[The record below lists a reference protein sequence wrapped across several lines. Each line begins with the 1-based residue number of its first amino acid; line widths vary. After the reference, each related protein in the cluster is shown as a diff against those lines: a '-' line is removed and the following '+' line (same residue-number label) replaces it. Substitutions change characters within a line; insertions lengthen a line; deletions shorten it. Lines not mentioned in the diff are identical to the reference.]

1 MYRWEPTPK
10 PSRARPRLLSSRLG
24 LQSPKPQE
32 SFSCRKGAGRQSQWK
47 EAVAT
52 YNQLKFGSL
61 ETDAVCCGAVLQAC
75 QASAWHLAYS
85 MFWQVQEA
93 SMQLSVI
100 CCNIALSFSGQQESW
115 HRTIGLLL
123 WMSSLAMRPDSQSYA
138 PALGSVTTWAQSLQL
153 LHQAPPNRI
162 LSNVAM
168 ATIAGAWRWSFS
180 LFCDLRAARPLPD
193 TIFLNTFLSSLE
205 RSCQWQLAVSM
216 LQTPPESLNPNRV
229 SFNACLHACGEAEQ
243 LDQALQLLA
252 SMEDRGPSPDVISYS
267 AVLNTCARLAQWRLA
282 LEELRRMQR
291 RHVSP
296 DVVALNAAMSA
307 CAEAVQWQTCL
318 SMLQT
323 SSAGDA
329 DSISYNAFLKACDK
343 SAQWTVALCM
353 HAQMLCTRTGCTTTT
368 YNTLLSC
375 CQRSSQWEHA
385 TRLLAMMTS
394 QHCPADII
402 SFNACLGALRRG
414 SQWQHALSLLDM
426 MTRSRVRSDVVTL
439 VEALGALADGEASA
453 RPGLAPSLAQGIAA
467 SVRDC
472 MEPGV
477 QAEASRP
484 SGLAITACD
493 SLASQRLPET
503 FESQWLLRRYA
514 LRPALRALRGPV
526 PRPLASRAL
535 RLRDPALERQ
545 HSLGASLTKEALLEL
560 EGPSVRPF
568 PLPWM
573 LRASQAPEATDVP
586 SLWGSMGFSRGAH
599 TGIHKCL
606 LKLFLSQDITLNPE
620 NPYCRILER
629 FIGAPSCSTN
639 SFFQGPGLWERSEVV
654 L

>member
-1 MYRWEPTPK
+1 M
-10 PSRARPRLLSSRLG
+10 
-24 LQSPKPQE
+24 
-32 SFSCRKGAGRQSQWK
+32 
-47 EAVAT
+47 AT

-426 MTRSRVRSDVVTL
+426 MTRSRVRT
-439 VEALGALADGEASA
+439 
-453 RPGLAPSLAQGIAA
+453 
-467 SVRDC
+467 
-472 MEPGV
+472 GV
-477 QAEASRP
+477 DRRCQPMLQTCE
-484 SGLAITACD
+484 LD
-493 SLASQRLPET
+493 FEDRLP
-503 FESQWLLRRYA
+503 
-514 LRPALRALRGPV
+514 
-526 PRPLASRAL
+526 
-535 RLRDPALERQ
+535 
-545 HSLGASLTKEALLEL
+545 
-560 EGPSVRPF
+560 
-568 PLPWM
+568 
-573 LRASQAPEATDVP
+573 
-586 SLWGSMGFSRGAH
+586 
-599 TGIHKCL
+599 
-606 LKLFLSQDITLNPE
+606 
-620 NPYCRILER
+620 
-629 FIGAPSCSTN
+629 
-639 SFFQGPGLWERSEVV
+639 
-654 L
+654 